1 MKLKELIKEEVQAM
15 LEASMTKNFRK
26 AIESLQDVQLKQQQ
40 LQKAFVAEKNVK
52 KKEKLKQALI
62 KMHKIVQKAESEFN
76 QALRSE
82 PVELEEAKDNLYLQ
96 LHKKYADQIKGLKAK
111 KIKKLTDLVSV
122 QRYSMEERDDYF
134 DMDSN
139 KKKKLSAE
147 YALERKLFKKYMAG
161 DHSVMLPKG
170 TEKLS
175 ESRDAYTLH
184 RLANNVGQGSAE
196 DFLEDNN
203 VDIKSLA
210 KAIQQKTIDKYTLRD
225 IVKGT
230 ADKST
235 IKKFKKDFV
244 SEQDVNELDVRIV
257 SPHKFNG
264 CGLVISSEVIL
275 CL

>member
-40 LQKAFVAEKNVK
+40 LQKAFVAEKDVK

-82 PVELEEAKDNLYLQ
+82 PVELEE
-96 LHKKYADQIKGLKAK
+96 
-111 KIKKLTDLVSV
+111 
-122 QRYSMEERDDYF
+122 
-134 DMDSN
+134 
-139 KKKKLSAE
+139 
-147 YALERKLFKKYMAG
+147 
-161 DHSVMLPKG
+161 
-170 TEKLS
+170 
-175 ESRDAYTLH
+175 SRDAYTLH

-196 DFLEDNN
+196 DFLEDNK
-203 VDIKSLA
+203 VDLKLLV

-225 IVKGT
+225 IVRGK
-230 ADKST
+230 AHKSV

-244 SEQDVNELDVRIV
+244 NEVDVRKVHGDKRIENPKTGNKV
-257 SPHKFNG
+257 KLRTALKGKKGSKVYQAARRMYNNLKG
-264 CGLVISSEVIL
+264 E
-275 CL
+275 

>member
-1 MKLKELIKEEVQAM
+1 M
-15 LEASMTKNFRK
+15 
-26 AIESLQDVQLKQQQ
+26 
-40 LQKAFVAEKNVK
+40 
-52 KKEKLKQALI
+52 
-62 KMHKIVQKAESEFN
+62 
-76 QALRSE
+76 
-82 PVELEEAKDNLYLQ
+82 Q
-96 LHKKYADQIKGLKAK
+96 LHKKYANQIKGLKAK

-244 SEQDVNELDVRIV
+244 SEQDVNELDVRKVHGDKRIENPKTGNKV
-257 SPHKFNG
+257 KLRTALKAKKGSQVYRTARRMYNNLKG
-264 CGLVISSEVIL
+264 E
-275 CL
+275 

>member
-82 PVELEEAKDNLYLQ
+82 PVELEE
-96 LHKKYADQIKGLKAK
+96 
-111 KIKKLTDLVSV
+111 
-122 QRYSMEERDDYF
+122 
-134 DMDSN
+134 
-139 KKKKLSAE
+139 
-147 YALERKLFKKYMAG
+147 
-161 DHSVMLPKG
+161 
-170 TEKLS
+170 
-175 ESRDAYTLH
+175 SRDAYTLH
-184 RLANNVGQGSAE
+184 RLANNVGQSAAN

-244 SEQDVNELDVRIV
+244 SEQDVNELDVRKVHGDKRIENPKTGNKV
-257 SPHKFNG
+257 KLRTALKAKKGSQVYRTARRMYNNLKG
-264 CGLVISSEVIL
+264 E
-275 CL
+275 